1 MKTTILANVIYSVSL
16 VSLVMSYVQKIP
28 SYGNLG
34 FAVTWVMIVLSIFVL
49 VLTGIV
55 NASDNDDAKKKI
67 KSSFAKKTVLGK
79 LVNGIKLAA
88 LFSALCLNDYVFTA
102 VVYLFAIVIFNI
114 VRSSHIDSQ
123 AE

>member
-49 VLTGIV
+49 VLTGII

-67 KSSFAKKTVLGK
+67 KSSFGEKTVLGK
-79 LVNGIKLAA
+79 FVNGIKLAA

>member
-16 VSLVMSYVQKIP
+16 ASLVMSYVQKIP

-49 VLTGIV
+49 VLTGIIS
-55 NASDNDDAKKKI
+55 ASDNDDAKKKI
-67 KSSFAKKTVLGK
+67 KSSFGEKTVLGK
-79 LVNGIKLAA
+79 FVNGIKLAA
-88 LFSALCLNDYVFTA
+88 LFSALCFNDYVFTA

>member
-1 MKTTILANVIYSVSL
+1 MKTAILANVIYSVSL

-34 FAVTWVMIVLSIFVL
+34 FAVTWVIIVLSIFVL
-49 VLTGIV
+49 VLIGIV
-55 NASDNDDAKKKI
+55 NASNNDDAKKKI
-67 KSSFAKKTVLGK
+67 KSSFGKKTVLGK
-79 LVNGIKLAA
+79 FVNAIKLTA

-102 VVYLFAIVIFNI
+102 VVYLFAIIIFNI
-114 VRSSHIDSQ
+114 VRGSHIDSQ

>member
-1 MKTTILANVIYSVSL
+1 M
-16 VSLVMSYVQKIP
+16 
-28 SYGNLG
+28 
-34 FAVTWVMIVLSIFVL
+34 
-49 VLTGIV
+49 LTGII

-67 KSSFAKKTVLGK
+67 KSSFGEKTVLGK
-79 LVNGIKLAA
+79 FVNGIKLAA